1 VILDEERDPPRFPK
15 AFFIYDQRVAAFV
28 GRGREVMWLRVSV
41 CCLGVCVQLGE
52 GNKTE
57 GETVSNGLPLLP

>member
-1 VILDEERDPPRFPK
+1 
-15 AFFIYDQRVAAFV
+15 
-28 GRGREVMWLRVSV
+28 MWLRVSV